1 MDMSGMVMDG
11 MGSMSTGTGP
21 GLVDMQKV
29 YWAFVAGAIAL
40 AAASNLLF
48 KILYWQR

>member
-1 MDMSGMVMDG
+1 MDMDG

-21 GLVDMQKV
+21 GLVYLQKV
-29 YWAFVAGAIAL
+29 YWIFVAGAIAL
-40 AAASNLLF
+40 AATSNMLF